1 MKPLRSSAPL
11 AAVHV
16 SPTLRQRAL
25 HRNRGS
31 GVAQQVQDALPSD
44 GAGFGDIDRGE
55 PVLGRRVRPTDQETG
70 LES

>member
-16 SPTLRQRAL
+16 SPALRQRAL
-25 HRNRGS
+25 HRNCGS
-31 GVAQQVQDALPSD
+31 GVAQQVQVQNALPSD
-44 GAGFGDIDRGE
+44 GVGFGDIDRGE

-70 LES
+70 L

>member
-1 MKPLRSSAPL
+1 MKPLRSWAPL

-16 SPTLRQRAL
+16 SPALRQRAL
-25 HRNRGS
+25 HRNCGS
-31 GVAQQVQDALPSD
+31 GVAQQVQDALSPD
-44 GAGFGDIDRGE
+44 GVGFGDIDRGV